1 MKQFGWKK
9 IFLCVLLGAHSGAAI
24 FGGQQDAHAAVYVQ
38 QKEKEDSTLT
48 LLSQLRNDRDKE
60 SSRMF
65 KLYICDQIKQGI
77 EKKHNNVAPTEHQ
90 SDYQLYTQV
99 DTYITS
105 LTSNDLSTILWNE
118 FKERSLNGF
127 GQVVEGHVAKAV
139 DKTLGKGIDSAVDGL
154 VSFMNKAWY
163 VMVADNQRPFT
174 GKVIDGWKGLVD
186 GAFDDINHMHS
197 DELRAHSRAADPVL
211 RQGDDQ
217 TPETAVVV
225 NGVWKELIGCYAE
238 QFDYLASQ
246 MDRHKKYYDRRDDAL
261 IIFYA
266 EQIKKQLLKWR
277 AVLLKANSLSELD
290 ALVDSSKTMIPAMR
304 NGLIKL
310 FELLKDQIPVDASG
324 GSSSSS
330 QSSRPKNDRPT
341 YGFGGMGMDRER
353 EF

>member
-9 IFLCVLLGAHSGAAI
+9 LFLYVLLGAHSGAAI
-24 FGGQQDAHAAVYVQ
+24 FGAGVQPPVQ
-38 QKEKEDSTLT
+38 QHHQQQYDQHDHDETMG
-48 LLSQLRNDRDKE
+48 LLSRIQGDKE
-60 SSRMF
+60 TARILKIYVLQKVSTMEGLNQNI
-65 KLYICDQIKQGI
+65 KDQVDEQIKR
-77 EKKHNNVAPTEHQ
+77 
-90 SDYQLYTQV
+90 
-99 DTYITS
+99 
-105 LTSNDLSTILWNE
+105 LTSNDIQSVVMNE
-118 FKERSLNGF
+118 FRDRALSGF
-127 GQVVEGHVAKAV
+127 GQVVEGHVAKAL
-139 DKTLGKGIDSAVDGL
+139 DKTLGRGFDSAVDGL
-154 VSFMNKAWY
+154 ISFWNKAWY
-163 VMVADNQRPFT
+163 VIVADNQRPFT

-197 DELRAHSRAADPVL
+197 DELRAHSRAADPIL

-310 FELLKDQIPVDASG
+310 FELLKDQILVDASG